1 MRNPRAH
8 FVAFATPEY
17 ALSLELSVEGAR
29 PYFESIRTWDRE
41 ELKTTQFYR
50 DNREILDQP
59 RGAGYWLWKPYIIR
73 ERLREIPEG
82 DILMYLDAGARIIA
96 DPTPLFEIAER
107 VEIMVFAGH
116 YAGRDGV
123 PYRCAQWTKRDCFV
137 LMGCDSPEYHQARM
151 LDASILL
158 VKNGPR
164 AVAFIDEWL
173 RYASVPEIVTDQPNT
188 CGMPNLEAFVDHRHD
203 QSILS
208 MLATRYGLQLFA
220 APSALSKYGFASAD
234 RRNVCTTD
242 ARSSSS
248 SDPLQAMIVDHHRIK
263 TSDNHPGAAPRCYL
277 DALIPAHRQPSESRR
292 ILQVGEPD
300 ANDVGHATAQGRMA
314 ELFVLRRPSDAA
326 EWRRLTGTAFDVV
339 FCSARGPAAAAPVGL
354 FELFLHSLLASEFVV
369 YWTDLVGTRAFKRST
384 ALLRAQFGPSIASS
398 LAIVR
403 RPYRGSTRMRIEGV
417 LYGTRGSRGADYWSV
432 MAN

>member
-1 MRNPRAH
+1 MRKPRAH
-8 FVAFATPEY
+8 FLAFATPEY

-137 LMGCDSPEYHQARM
+137 LMGCDSPEYHEARM

-164 AVAFIDEWL
+164 AVEFIDEWL
-173 RYASVPEIVTDQPNT
+173 RYASIPEIVTDQPNT
-188 CGMPNLEAFVDHRHD
+188 CGLPNLEGFVDHRHD
-203 QSILS
+203 QSIMSVLAARDALELFRAPS
-208 MLATRYGLQLFA
+208 RSATR
-220 APSALSKYGFASAD
+220 SAEP
-234 RRNVCTTD
+234 
-242 ARSSSS
+242 RSS
-248 SDPLQAMIVDHHRIK
+248 LQVRSPYAAIVNHHRVEV
-263 TSDNHPGAAPRCYL
+263 SVDRAELNDRSHC
-277 DALIPAHRQPSESRR
+277 DALLAHVETRR
-292 ILQVGEPD
+292 ACRVLQVGERGGP
-300 ANDVGHATAQGRMA
+300 
-314 ELFVLRRPSDAA
+314 ELEHVVARSRVEVVVLGRPSDTAA
-326 EWRRLTGTAFDVV
+326 WNTLTGQFDLVL
-339 FCSARGPAAAAPVGL
+339 CSVRSPAQSAPVGL
-354 FELFLHSLLASEFVV
+354 FELFLHSLLGQEFAIC
-369 YWTDLVGTRAFKRST
+369 WTDLAGTRGFLRS
-384 ALLRAQFGPSIASS
+384 AMLLRAQFHSRIDASLKVISGLERDLGRAQVIGILRGIAPTAGVPC
-398 LAIVR
+398 L
-403 RPYRGSTRMRIEGV
+403 RGRV
-417 LYGTRGSRGADYWSV
+417 AH
-432 MAN
+432 